1 MEEFEFE
8 KFITDICN
16 REAEAAR
23 KLEEYARGQEDH
35 PQRRYNKLYR
45 ELPQNRI
52 VYRRER

>member
-16 REAEAAR
+16 REAEAAKR
-23 KLEEYARGQEDH
+23 LEEYGHGQDEH
-35 PQRRYNKLYR
+35 PQRRYNRLYR

-52 VYRRER
+52 TYRGR